1 MSKIPN
7 INDDPYL
14 PKYHSSHPT
23 HIQNSP
29 LSLSLENSN
38 DKRKPTTKKRTPFA
52 EYSTTPSAKHAV
64 FSEMPRNVYRT
75 TRTVTNKTFSVAIA
89 CMLIRLAQT
98 DITFTKTPETEELS
112 WHMLSL
118 KAVHCVEWVVSIGT
132 QLSRIPWKTGRR

>member
-1 MSKIPN
+1 M
-7 INDDPYL
+7 
-14 PKYHSSHPT
+14 
-23 HIQNSP
+23 
-29 LSLSLENSN
+29 
-38 DKRKPTTKKRTPFA
+38 
-52 EYSTTPSAKHAV
+52 PSAKHAV

-98 DITFTKTPETEELS
+98 DITFKTPETEELS

-118 KAVHCVEWVVSIGT
+118 KAVHCVEWVGRYSASHLRVLVILQWAHKLSVVSIGT